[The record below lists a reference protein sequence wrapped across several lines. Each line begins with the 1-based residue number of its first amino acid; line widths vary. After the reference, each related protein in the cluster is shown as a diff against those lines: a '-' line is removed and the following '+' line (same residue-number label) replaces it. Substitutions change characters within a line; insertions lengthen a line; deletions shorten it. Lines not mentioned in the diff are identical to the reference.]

1 MVLVFI
7 CFHCELDQ
15 TLHDSILVSLGNP
28 CICHI
33 SSSPTLNTILQGDIG
48 DHESILA
55 ALKQVDVVISAI
67 ASTLIPDQLKLIDA
81 IKEVGHIKVMCLL
94 MPFHIFPIEG
104 VGVRVRVQ
112 IGKVVAKIML

>member
-1 MVLVFI
+1 
-7 CFHCELDQ
+7 
-15 TLHDSILVSLGNP
+15 LVSLGIP

-33 SSSPTLNTILQGDIG
+33 SSSPTLNTILQGDVG

-55 ALKQVDVVISAI
+55 ALKQVDVVISTL
-67 ASTLIPDQLKLIDA
+67 SPTLIADQLKLIDA

-94 MPFHIFPIEG
+94 MPFHIFPIVG

-112 IGKVVAKIML
+112 IGEVVAKIML